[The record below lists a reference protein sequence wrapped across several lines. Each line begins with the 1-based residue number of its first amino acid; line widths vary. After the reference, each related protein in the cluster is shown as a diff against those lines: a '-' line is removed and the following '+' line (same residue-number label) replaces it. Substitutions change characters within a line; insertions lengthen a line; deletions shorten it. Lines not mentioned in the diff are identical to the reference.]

1 VKGKALV
8 VTNGGRMTTSQLI
21 IGLQNGANNNQAIV
35 TGTNSLVTASANF
48 SVGELGSGN
57 SLLIS
62 KGGQVTNFL
71 VGYAGRQGQNN
82 RVTVTDPGSVWFNG
96 ASVLVGANLGN
107 NTLEIANGA
116 TVAGAGSVLCPG
128 ERSEPN

>member
-1 VKGKALV
+1 
-8 VTNGGRMTTSQLI
+8 MTTSQLI

-48 SVGELGSGN
+48 SVGELRSGN

-71 VGYAGRQGQNN
+71 VGYAGRQG
-82 RVTVTDPGSVWFNG
+82 RTIESPSLTRARYGSMAPRSSSVPIWGTTPWKSPMGPPWPALAAFYVL
-96 ASVLVGANLGN
+96 ASAASQ
-107 NTLEIANGA
+107 TEIPEG
-116 TVAGAGSVLCPG
+116 
-128 ERSEPN
+128 